1 MNPAAGGAGARN
13 IAMQGLWRDNPIF
26 RQVLGICS
34 TLAVTNLVLNTVVM
48 CVALVFTVSLSSAT
62 VSALRAYTP
71 RNIRMMVETLII
83 AFYVIIVDVVL
94 GAYWPS
100 MRANLGP
107 YVGLIITNCIVMG
120 RCEAYGNAN
129 PPGGAFLDGF
139 FNSLGYTFILLIV
152 ATFREIL
159 GMGSF
164 MGMAMPFFSG
174 PGWDRWIIMVMPP
187 GAFFMLGVVVWVF
200 RWIQQSREEPQK

>member
-13 IAMQGLWRDNPIF
+13 IAIQGLWRDNPIF

-48 CVALVFTVSLSSAT
+48 CTALVFTLSLSAAT
-62 VSALRAYTP
+62 VSVLRTLTP

-100 MRANLGP
+100 MRTNLGP

-120 RCEAYGNAN
+120 RCEAYGNSN
-129 PPGGAFLDGF
+129 PPGGAFMDGF
-139 FNSLGYTFILLIV
+139 FNALGYSFILLII
-152 ATFREIL
+152 ATSREIL
-159 GMGSF
+159 GMGTF
-164 MGMAMPFFSG
+164 LGLPVPFFSG
-174 PGWDRWIIMVMPP
+174 PGWDKWIIMVMPP
-187 GAFFMLGVVVWVF
+187 GAFFMLGIVVWVF
-200 RWIQQSREEPQK
+200 RWIQQSREEPAK